1 MCSIQYDNAWGQ
13 QGKMEQKDRVQI
25 EMQCNVTAAPVRKT
39 NIRHLE
45 HKNWPCPA
53 GAEVSNIKHV
63 SKKTLWMPKLRNQKA
78 RQEGC
83 GLESRMCPRPVCS
96 LHILLVSA
104 WVSLGPNTGS
114 YCVNVS
120 TNHCPS
126 CDRLATF
133 PQCTP
138 SPALWNPLVISKST
152 DITPKARWCWSHVT
166 VMSKLVHK
174 WWSLLEELLALIRP
188 VHVSVG

>member
-83 GLESRMCPRPVCS
+83 VARIQDVPEACVQFAYSPHVCVGFSGSKHRQLLCECEYEPLSILWQAGDLSTVYPVSCPMKP
-96 LHILLVSA
+96 
-104 WVSLGPNTGS
+104 P
-114 YCVNVS
+114 
-120 TNHCPS
+120 
-126 CDRLATF
+126 CD
-133 PQCTP
+133 Q
-138 SPALWNPLVISKST
+138 
-152 DITPKARWCWSHVT
+152 
-166 VMSKLVHK
+166 
-174 WWSLLEELLALIRP
+174 
-188 VHVSVG
+188 